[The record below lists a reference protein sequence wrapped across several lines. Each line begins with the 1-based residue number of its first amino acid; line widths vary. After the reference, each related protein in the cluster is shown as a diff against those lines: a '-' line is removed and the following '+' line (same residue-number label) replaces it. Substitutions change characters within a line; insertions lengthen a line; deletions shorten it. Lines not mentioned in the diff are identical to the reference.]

1 MLSGQPHS
9 LDGLLTLVLT
19 AVQLSPMALS
29 LVHSNGHTLVPR
41 VGSRAKLSEGSTQRV
56 SVCEGVNL
64 ALNLPLSLREAGVG

>member
-1 MLSGQPHS
+1 M
-9 LDGLLTLVLT
+9 
-19 AVQLSPMALS
+19 
-29 LVHSNGHTLVPR
+29 HSNDHTLVPR